1 MRGTKSILLVASLA
15 VGSTAVAALNPAA
28 PGLPTVV
35 KSSMALQ
42 PLANNGMSAM
52 CVDCHT
58 LQPVSAQAS
67 HWASAYANG
76 TTHTGG
82 SGINNANASVNR
94 STGEYLGLD
103 PWVNAFNATIPGG
116 ITSKYGNSSNKHSV
130 TVTRTPNGSAD
141 VLAKGTGYDGFELI
155 CESCH
160 NIVLNDWGGNNLLDV
175 EQTKATPHD
184 GTGNID
190 WIGGPV
196 SNLCVGCHGFMYTIN
211 AQNSAAPANT
221 YYSATGRNLD
231 GGGTQRG
238 NNEFH
243 WAANASGV
251 QTAYAQNHHVM
262 TGDNID
268 NVRAGAGILW
278 TDNIVVS
285 YTDNPIANNS
295 AKGSYNVNKAW
306 THLTKSTTAGNFN
319 CTNCHNP
326 GHRGDLTEG
335 GSILRYTGTGDLGGP
350 ATTSGTYPQAI
361 QRISDRYAS
370 GGWKR
375 FQDYKFCNQC
385 HP

>member
-15 VGSTAVAALNPAA
+15 VGSVAAAALNPAS
-28 PGLPTVV
+28 PGLPTVT
-35 KSSMALQ
+35 KSTMALQ

-58 LQPVSAQAS
+58 LAPVASQAS
-67 HWASAYANG
+67 HWASSYAAN

-82 SGINNANASVNR
+82 SGINSSNASVTR
-94 STGEYLGLD
+94 TTGEYLGLD
-103 PWVNAFNATIPGG
+103 PWVKSSNATIPGG

-130 TVTRTPNGSAD
+130 TPTKTPNGIAD
-141 VLAKGTGYDGFELI
+141 TLAKGTGYDGFELI

-160 NIVLNDWGGNNLLDV
+160 NIILNSVGGNNLLDV
-175 EQTKATPHD
+175 ENG
-184 GTGNID
+184 GTTNVD
-190 WIGGPV
+190 WISGPV
-196 SNLCVGCHGFMYTIN
+196 ANLCVGCHGFEYTIN
-211 AQNSAAPANT
+211 AANSTAPANF
-221 YYSATGRNLD
+221 YYSDARNFD

-238 NNEFH
+238 NNEYH
-243 WAANASGV
+243 WAANASGSQV
-251 QTAYAQNHHVM
+251 PFAQNHHVM

-268 NVRAGAGILW
+268 NTRAAAGILW

-285 YTDNPIANNS
+285 YTDTPIANNS
-295 AKGSYNVNKAW
+295 ARGSYNVAKAW
-306 THLTKSTTAGNFN
+306 THLTKSSTAANFN

-335 GSILRYTGTGDLGGP
+335 ASILRYTGTGDLGGTAANIGSG
-350 ATTSGTYPQAI
+350 ATLIPQAI
-361 QRISDRYAS
+361 NRISDRYAS
-370 GGWKR
+370 GGWKK